1 MVQNITYRIVC
12 NHCTKE
18 GRKSEYIGES
28 SRTGYYRGTDHFNAL
43 TNKDQTNP
51 LVEHWQD
58 SHQGVDWDFSMT
70 IIKVHDSALQR
81 QVAEDFAIGNFK
93 GDTLLKR
100 KGVWGNN
107 LPPKL
112 VIEEAVEEKEQH
124 QRCLSKYR
132 SS

>member
-1 MVQNITYRIVC
+1 MVQKITYRVVC
-12 NHCTKE
+12 NHYTKA

-28 SRTGYYRGTDHFNAL
+28 SRTGYDRGADHFKAL

-81 QVAEDFAIGNFK
+81 QVAEGFAIGNFK
-93 GDTLLKR
+93 GDTLLNR
-100 KGVWGNN
+100 KGEWGNN

-112 VIEEAVEEKEQH
+112 IIEEAVEKKEQP
-124 QRCLSKYR
+124 
-132 SS
+132 